1 VLTRLR
7 SIVAALGGR
16 RRFEAGMAEE
26 LRFHLE
32 QHIDDLRRA
41 GLSPEE
47 AARRARLEFGNLDN
61 VKDDCRE
68 ARGLRVFD
76 DLSRDLRHAVR
87 LLTRTPVFT
96 ASALATIALCLGANL
111 AIFAFVDSI
120 LLRPLPFPE
129 SERLV
134 RVFNSYPKAGVMDD
148 GASVTNYYER
158 RGRIPA
164 FVSLAI
170 YRPASAIV
178 GEPGATEREAVLR
191 VSPDFFAT
199 LGVRPAM
206 GHGFTDGEMMPGAD
220 RVVVLTDGYW
230 RRRLNADPGVVGRA
244 IRVNGAP
251 LTIVGVLPPAFR
263 FLSSEARLY
272 VPLSSAPG
280 QRGPAERHSGSS
292 TEMVA
297 RLAPGATIAGAE
309 AELAAQNAALAD
321 SYPGAKVIA
330 DSGFHTVVVSL
341 HGDHVGAVRP
351 ALVILQVGALL
362 LLLIGAANLVNL
374 LLVRASAR
382 QQELAVRQAL
392 GASRRHVVSA
402 VLVETIVLA
411 LFGGAIGLA
420 VGAAGVRALA
430 ALGAARLPLGASVVF
445 DAPVGVAGL
454 AAAVAL
460 GLAIGVPTA
469 WFTLRRR
476 PECALRAESRGSTS
490 GRAAE
495 RLRHAFL
502 VAQLALALTVLS
514 AAGLLGLSFE
524 KAMAVAPGFR
534 PDHVLVGR
542 VSLPGPGYP
551 TGAAVLSF
559 SERLTDTLRGKPG
572 VTAAGIA
579 TNVPLSGQTIKS
591 AMRVEGYERRPGES
605 ARGHYGYGV
614 GGDYFAAMG
623 LTLVAGRLPT
633 AQDLRGDARVCVVD
647 EDFARHYFGAG
658 DAVGRRVFQGPDL
671 QPEAKA
677 FTIVGVVSRMKQ
689 AALTEQAGQG
699 AVFFPFR
706 TRMDNRFYV
715 VTRTSVA
722 PESFA
727 DTLRRAVRSLDPD
740 LPVSDVRSMDGMIG
754 DSLLSRRSPAV
765 LASLFSCLAVLLTAV
780 GIYGVVGYAVAE
792 RRREIA
798 LRVALGA
805 TPGQV
810 RAGFL
815 SLAGRLVATATGLG
829 LAGAWA
835 AGQGLRAVLFDV
847 QPVEV
852 PVFAAAA
859 GVTAAV
865 ALVAC
870 LIPSARAARVAPAEV
885 LNDE

>member
-1 VLTRLR
+1 
-7 SIVAALGGR
+7 
-16 RRFEAGMAEE
+16 
-26 LRFHLE
+26 
-32 QHIDDLRRA
+32 
-41 GLSPEE
+41 
-47 AARRARLEFGNLDN
+47 
-61 VKDDCRE
+61 
-68 ARGLRVFD
+68 
-76 DLSRDLRHAVR
+76 
-87 LLTRTPVFT
+87 
-96 ASALATIALCLGANL
+96 
-111 AIFAFVDSI
+111 
-120 LLRPLPFPE
+120 
-129 SERLV
+129 
-134 RVFNSYPKAGVMDD
+134 
-148 GASVTNYYER
+148 
-158 RGRIPA
+158 
-164 FVSLAI
+164 
-170 YRPASAIV
+170 
-178 GEPGATEREAVLR
+178 
-191 VSPDFFAT
+191 
-199 LGVRPAM
+199 
-206 GHGFTDGEMMPGAD
+206 
-220 RVVVLTDGYW
+220 
-230 RRRLNADPGVVGRA
+230 
-244 IRVNGAP
+244 
-251 LTIVGVLPPAFR
+251 
-263 FLSSEARLY
+263 
-272 VPLSSAPG
+272 
-280 QRGPAERHSGSS
+280 
-292 TEMVA
+292 
-297 RLAPGATIAGAE
+297 
-309 AELAAQNAALAD
+309 
-321 SYPGAKVIA
+321 
-330 DSGFHTVVVSL
+330 
-341 HGDHVGAVRP
+341 
-351 ALVILQVGALL
+351 
-362 LLLIGAANLVNL
+362 
-374 LLVRASAR
+374 
-382 QQELAVRQAL
+382 
-392 GASRRHVVSA
+392 
-402 VLVETIVLA
+402 
-411 LFGGAIGLA
+411 
-420 VGAAGVRALA
+420 
-430 ALGAARLPLGASVVF
+430 VVF
-445 DAPVGVAGL
+445 DAPVAVAGL

-514 AAGLLGLSFE
+514 AAGLLGLSLE

-689 AALTEQAGQG
+689 AALTEQTGQG